1 MTVVFRFLYNLII
14 PLVYLLLHLAAFFN
28 SKIRTGKSGRKR
40 LFEQLLLNAA
50 RLDKRKPLIWFH
62 SASLGEFEQA
72 KPIIEELKKQNI
84 YNILVTFF
92 SPSGYDNSRK
102 YKFADLI
109 SYIPFDT
116 ASAAERFISVTR
128 PALAVIMRYDFW
140 PNHIWELSRR
150 NIPILIADATM
161 KDGSKRMLPGLRQF
175 HAALFRTFT
184 KILTVSQRDLEN
196 FRGFGCTPEQLSPGG
211 DTRFDRVYIRSLGS
225 KAQNI
230 LRPEITAGKKVIV
243 LGSSW
248 EEDEEVMIP
257 ALLKL
262 LKYHHNVFIIIAPH
276 EPTIEH
282 LEKLEADFSG
292 MASTIRFSRQN
303 NYAGERVLLIDGI
316 GLLLT
321 LYSYA
326 DITFVGGSFKSN
338 VHNVLEAAVYSVPV
352 LYGPKIY
359 NSQEA
364 GQLAQTGGG
373 VIIRNKRE
381 AYIQISRMLNNEPE
395 RKEKG
400 KKAGEFV
407 QTNLGATE
415 KIISAIGEILNKKQN
430 EF

>member
-1 MTVVFRFLYNLII
+1 MQAVYRIIYNLLI
-14 PLVYLLLHLAAFFN
+14 PVIYLLFNAAALFN
-28 SKIRTGKSGRKR
+28 KKIRKGQKGRKR
-40 LFEQLLLNAA
+40 LFEELILNSA
-50 RLDKRKPLIWFH
+50 RLDKTRPLLWFH

-72 KPIIEELKKQNI
+72 KPIIEELRKQNI

-116 ASAAERFISVTR
+116 ASSAERFITMTR

-161 KDGSKRMLPGLRQF
+161 KDGSKRGMPGLRSF
-175 HAALFRTFT
+175 HAALFRNFT
-184 KILTVSQRDLEN
+184 RILTVSERDREN
-196 FRGFGCTPEQLSPGG
+196 FRRFGCTDKQLALGG
-211 DTRFDRVYIRSLGS
+211 DTRFDRVYMRSLGA
-225 KAQNI
+225 KEQNI

-262 LKYHHNVFIIIAPH
+262 LKYHHDLFIIIAPH
-276 EPTIEH
+276 EPAIEH
-282 LEKLEADFSG
+282 LEKLEADFTG
-292 MASTIRFSRQN
+292 HTTIRFSRQN
-303 NYAGERVLLIDGI
+303 SYAGERILLIDGI

-364 GQLAQTGGG
+364 GRLASSGGG
-373 VIIRNKRE
+373 IIIRTKKD
-381 AYIQISRMLNNEPE
+381 AYIQLSRLLNNDAA
-395 RKEKG
+395 RKERG
-400 KKAGEFV
+400 RAAGEFV
-407 QTNLGATE
+407 QSNLGATSN
-415 KIISAIGEILNKKQN
+415 IISAIGEILNKN
-430 EF
+430 YEV

>member
-1 MTVVFRFLYNLII
+1 MQVVYRLIYNLII
-14 PLVYLLLHLAAFFN
+14 PVIYLLFNLAALFN
-28 SKIRTGKSGRKR
+28 KKIRKGQTGRKR
-40 LFEQLLLNAA
+40 LFEELILNAA
-50 RLDKRKPLIWFH
+50 RLDKTKPLLWFH

-72 KPIIEELKKQNI
+72 KPIIEELKKQNV

-116 ASAAERFISVTR
+116 GSSAERFITITR

-150 NIPILIADATM
+150 GIPILVADATM
-161 KDGSKRMLPGLRQF
+161 KDGSKRALPVLKPF
-175 HAALFRTFT
+175 HASLFRAFT

-196 FRGFGCTPEQLSPGG
+196 FRKFGCTEQQLSLGG
-211 DTRFDRVYIRSLGS
+211 DTRFDRVYIRSRGA
-225 KAQNI
+225 KEQNI

-262 LKYHHNVFIIIAPH
+262 LKYHADLFIIIAPH
-276 EPTIEH
+276 EPTVEH

-292 MASTIRFSRQN
+292 SAATIRFSRQN
-303 NYAGERVLLIDGI
+303 SYAGERVLLIDGI

-359 NSQEA
+359 SSQEA
-364 GQLAQTGGG
+364 GQLAATGGG
-373 VIIRNKRE
+373 IIIRNKRE
-381 AYIQISRMLNNEPE
+381 AYIQLSRLLNNEQE

-400 KKAGEFV
+400 RKAGEFV
-407 QTNLGATE
+407 HTNLGATD
-415 KIISAIGEILNKKQN
+415 KIISAIGEILNKK
-430 EF
+430 